1 MRIASLFLVPM
12 ALYGA
17 ASAAEA
23 QRPSAQEYLFPKD
36 GGMYVGAD
44 YYPEHWPQER
54 WETDLRMMKEAGF
67 NIVRVAEFS
76 WVLFEP
82 EEGKYEFDW
91 LDRWLK
97 LAEQVRHQGDRRHA
111 DRDHAGVARAQVS
124 GSAGDESDR
133 PAHRVGRP
141 AAQLLFRQGLSPAL
155 RRRRPRA
162 RRALRQPSIDRRLAD
177 RQRIRQRR
185 LPLRQVP
192 GQFPAL
198 AGETSTAI
206 WPS

>member
-1 MRIASLFLVPM
+1 MRL
-12 ALYGA
+12 
-17 ASAAEA
+17 
-23 QRPSAQEYLFPKD
+23 RPQSKPSGRRPQEYLFPKD
-36 GGMYVGAD
+36 GGIYVGVD

-54 WETDLRMMKEAGF
+54 WETDLRMMNEAGF
-67 NIVRVAEFS
+67 NVVRVAEFS

-97 LAEQVRHQGDRRHA
+97 LADKHDIKVIVGTPTAIMPAWLARKYPEALEMKSTGQRTVWGGRRHNCYSDKDYRRLSEGDR
-111 DRDHAGVARAQVS
+111 
-124 GSAGDESDR
+124 
-133 PAHRVGRP
+133 
-141 AAQLLFRQGLSPAL
+141 
-155 RRRRPRA
+155 PRTC
-162 RRALRQPSIDRRLAD
+162 RALRQPSVDRRLAN

-192 GQFPAL
+192 GQL
-198 AGETSTAI
+198 SDAGCRKSTAT